1 MKIKPTS
8 SSVKLTEFSHG
19 AGCGCKI
26 SPKLLKEI
34 LGTNISSFVDPNLL
48 VGNESSDDAAVFDLG
63 DGRALIST
71 TDFFMPIVDDPFDFG
86 MIAGSNAL
94 SDVYAMGGKPL
105 MAIAIFGWPINKLSA
120 DIGAKVIEGGR
131 EICSRAGITLAGGHS
146 IDSPEPIFGLS
157 VSGIVDIDELK
168 KNTSAQVGDTIFLTK
183 PLGIGV
189 LSTAQKMKIVSA
201 DDHIMAVKQMCEL
214 NDIGSKVAKISGVN
228 AVTDVTGFGLAGH
241 LLEVCRGSNV
251 SAEIFFDKLPL
262 LPNIVKYIDKGC
274 VPGGTERN
282 FDSYGESI
290 SNLSDLEKSII
301 CDPQTSGGLLV
312 TVSKKAMPEFDKL
325 ITANN
330 MNLKPIGKI
339 IKTSGNSES
348 IVLR

>member
-1 MKIKPTS
+1 MKTNSIS

-26 SPKLLKEI
+26 SPNLLKEI
-34 LGTNISSFVDPNLL
+34 LGTNNSRFIDPNLL

-63 DGRALIST
+63 DGRGLIST

-120 DIGAKVIEGGR
+120 DIGARVIEGGR

-189 LSTAQKMKIVSA
+189 LSTAQKKKVVSNA
-201 DDHIMAVKQMCEL
+201 DHIMAVKQMCSL
-214 NDIGSKVAKISGVN
+214 NDIGSKLAKISGVN
-228 AVTDVTGFGLAGH
+228 AVTDV
-241 LLEVCRGSNV
+241 
-251 SAEIFFDKLPL
+251 I
-262 LPNIVKYIDKGC
+262 
-274 VPGGTERN
+274 
-282 FDSYGESI
+282 
-290 SNLSDLEKSII
+290 
-301 CDPQTSGGLLV
+301 
-312 TVSKKAMPEFDKL
+312 L
-325 ITANN
+325 IKDAFQ
-330 MNLKPIGKI
+330 
-339 IKTSGNSES
+339 E
-348 IVLR
+348 VLRETLIVMVNLFVNFLI

>member
-1 MKIKPTS
+1 MNSI
-8 SSVKLTEFSHG
+8 KLTEFSHG

-34 LGTNISSFVDPNLL
+34 LGTNVDTFEDSKLL

-120 DIGAKVIEGGR
+120 EIGSKVIDGGR
-131 EICSRAGITLAGGHS
+131 EICKRAGITLAGGHS

-157 VSGIVDIDELK
+157 VSGIVNIADLK
-168 KNTSAQVGDTIFLTK
+168 KNTNAQVGDTIYLTK

-189 LSTAQKMKIVSA
+189 LSTAQKKKLVSEN
-201 DDHIMAVKQMCEL
+201 DHLMAVNQMCEL
-214 NDIGSKVAKISGVN
+214 NKIGSKISKLPGIN

-241 LLEVCRGSNV
+241 LLEVCKGSNV
-251 SAEIFFDKLPL
+251 SSEIYFDKLPL
-262 LPNIVKYIDKGC
+262 LPNILKYIDKGC

-282 FDSYGESI
+282 FESYGDSI
-290 SNLSDLEKSII
+290 NKITDLEKSIV
-301 CDPQTSGGLLV
+301 CDPQTSGGLLI
-312 TVSKKAMPEFDKL
+312 TVSKSTIPEFERLL
-325 ITANN
+325 IANGLSLN
-330 MNLKPIGKI
+330 PIGKI
-339 IKTSGNSES
+339 TKANDNFKT
-348 IVLR
+348 IALK

>member
-1 MKIKPTS
+1 MKTNSIS

-26 SPKLLKEI
+26 SPNLLKEI
-34 LGTNISSFVDPNLL
+34 LGTNNSRFVDPNLL

-63 DGRALIST
+63 DGRGLIST

-120 DIGAKVIEGGR
+120 DIGARVIEGGR

-189 LSTAQKMKIVSA
+189 LSTAQKKKVVSNA
-201 DDHIMAVKQMCEL
+201 DHIMAVKQMCSL
-214 NDIGSKVAKISGVN
+214 NDIGSKLAKISGVN

-251 SAEIFFDKLPL
+251 SAEIYFDKLPL
-262 LPNIVKYIDKGC
+262 LPNILKYIDKGC

-290 SNLSDLEKSII
+290 CKLSDIEKSII

-312 TVSKKAMPEFDKL
+312 TVSKEAMSEFNNLL
-325 ITANN
+325 ISNS
-330 MNLKPIGKI
+330 MNLNQIGKI
-339 IKTSGNSES
+339 IKTSDSSES
-348 IVLR
+348 IFLR